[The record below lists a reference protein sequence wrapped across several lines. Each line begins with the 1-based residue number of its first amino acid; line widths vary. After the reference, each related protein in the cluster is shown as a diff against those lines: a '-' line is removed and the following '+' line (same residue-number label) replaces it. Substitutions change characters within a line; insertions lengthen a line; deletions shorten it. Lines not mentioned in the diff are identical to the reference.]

1 MKDNKEKILEL
12 LDQIRIL
19 INNQT
24 ESEESSEESMQEDF
38 ITFETACEY
47 LGVTSSQMYQFT
59 HRKQIPYYRPTG
71 RRLYFLK
78 SDINAFISSNRIA
91 TAAEIEEKAHQATR
105 KNKHRPF

>member
-1 MKDNKEKILEL
+1 
-12 LDQIRIL
+12 
-19 INNQT
+19 
-24 ESEESSEESMQEDF
+24 MQEDF

-78 SDINAFISSNRIA
+78 SDLNAFISSNRIA

-105 KNKHRPF
+105 KAAAV